1 MVDDAVKRVFA
12 LSRQDIY
19 FMIIILMLGVQMAF
33 NFSLI
38 EPVRDIQERIEH
50 DQRVEIAKV
59 IEEIRDA
66 HNASLRDAVRLQYLI
81 FHYLMLR
88 ALLCTVACLPQN
100 LTESD
105 QRLLKLL
112 NRTTYLLWFSYPLI

>member
-19 FMIIILMLGVQMAF
+19 FIVIILMLGVQMAF

-38 EPVRDIQERIEH
+38 EPIRDIQERIEH

-59 IEEIRDA
+59 IEEIRDS
-66 HNASLRDAVRLQYLI
+66 HNASLRDAATAAIGNFSLPDAEGAVCI
-81 FHYLMLR
+81 
-88 ALLCTVACLPQN
+88 VACLPAN
-100 LTESD
+100 YSLANSSNFTG
-105 QRLLKLL
+105 
-112 NRTTYLLWFSYPLI
+112 